1 MEGSF
6 PCFFWFL
13 IYYLQLFFSDEDE
26 SEDDDIMEASEDNVD
41 GEDAFIN
48 TYSDALNEELKNTTL
63 KKSFVRKDDQLSKK
77 NEVAFS
83 YFACVESAE
92 IWIRQ
97 QYFVPIQLNAL

>member
-13 IYYLQLFFSDEDE
+13 IYYLQLFFSDESEDE
-26 SEDDDIMEASEDNVD
+26 SDIMEASEDNVD
-41 GEDAFIN
+41 GEDTFMN

-63 KKSFVRKDDQLSKK
+63 KKSFVRTDDQLSKK

-97 QYFVPIQLNAL
+97 QYFVPIQ

>member
-13 IYYLQLFFSDEDE
+13 IYYLQLFFSDESEDE
-26 SEDDDIMEASEDNVD
+26 SNIMEASEDNVD
-41 GEDAFIN
+41 GEDTFMN

-63 KKSFVRKDDQLSKK
+63 KKSFVRTDDQLSKK

-97 QYFVPIQLNAL
+97 QYFVPIQWNAL

>member
-1 MEGSF
+1 M
-6 PCFFWFL
+6 FL
-13 IYYLQLFFSDEDE
+13 LVLNYYLQLFFSDESEDE
-26 SEDDDIMEASEDNVD
+26 SDIMEASEDNVD
-41 GEDAFIN
+41 GEDTFMN

-63 KKSFVRKDDQLSKK
+63 KKSFVRTDDQLSKK

-97 QYFVPIQLNAL
+97 QYFVPIQWNAL

>member
-13 IYYLQLFFSDEDE
+13 IYYLQLFFSDESEDE
-26 SEDDDIMEASEDNVD
+26 SNIMEASEDNVD
-41 GEDAFIN
+41 GEDTFMN

-63 KKSFVRKDDQLSKK
+63 KKSFVRTDDQLSKK

-97 QYFVPIQLNAL
+97 QYFVPIQ

>member
-1 MEGSF
+1 
-6 PCFFWFL
+6 
-13 IYYLQLFFSDEDE
+13 
-26 SEDDDIMEASEDNVD
+26 MEASEDNVD
-41 GEDAFIN
+41 GEDTFMN

-63 KKSFVRKDDQLSKK
+63 KKSFVHTDDQLSKK

-97 QYFVPIQLNAL
+97 QYFVPIQ

>member
-13 IYYLQLFFSDEDE
+13 IYYLQLFFSDESEAE
-26 SEDDDIMEASEDNVD
+26 SDIMEASEDNVD
-41 GEDAFIN
+41 GEDTFMN

-63 KKSFVRKDDQLSKK
+63 KKSFVRTDDQLSKK

-97 QYFVPIQLNAL
+97 QYFVPIQ

>member
-13 IYYLQLFFSDEDE
+13 IYYLQLFFSDESEDE
-26 SEDDDIMEASEDNVD
+26 SDIMEASEDNVD
-41 GEDAFIN
+41 GEDTFMN

-63 KKSFVRKDDQLSKK
+63 KKSFVRTDDQLSKK

-92 IWIRQ
+92 IWIGQ
-97 QYFVPIQLNAL
+97 QYFVPIQ

>member
-13 IYYLQLFFSDEDE
+13 IYYLQLFFSDESEDE
-26 SEDDDIMEASEDNVD
+26 SDIMEASEDNVD
-41 GEDAFIN
+41 GEDTFMN

-63 KKSFVRKDDQLSKK
+63 KKSFVRTDDQLSKK

-97 QYFVPIQLNAL
+97 QYFVPIQWNAL

>member
-13 IYYLQLFFSDEDE
+13 IYYLQLFFSGESEDE
-26 SEDDDIMEASEDNVD
+26 SDIMEASEDNVD
-41 GEDAFIN
+41 GEDTFMN

-63 KKSFVRKDDQLSKK
+63 KKSFVRTDDQLSKK

-97 QYFVPIQLNAL
+97 QYFVPIQ